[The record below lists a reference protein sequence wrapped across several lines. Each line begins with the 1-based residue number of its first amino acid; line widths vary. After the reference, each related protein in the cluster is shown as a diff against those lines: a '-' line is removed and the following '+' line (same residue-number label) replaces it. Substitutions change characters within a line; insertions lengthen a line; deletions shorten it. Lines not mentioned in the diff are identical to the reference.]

1 MNMREFSGVVD
12 LSSHTLRYY
21 EKIGLLKNVQR
32 NASGHR
38 VYTQKDL
45 DWVRFIKRLK
55 ETGMPLENILQYA
68 ALREKGVTTTSQRQ
82 QLLEQHQQRLK
93 IHIQQQQQHLL
104 ALEEKIHL
112 YKDGKV
118 R

>member
-1 MNMREFSGVVD
+1 MKIGELAKATTISVE
-12 LSSHTLRYY
+12 TIRYY

-38 VYTQKDL
+38 VYTQKDF